1 MIDFSFLDSIPL
13 EKIPRYGFSH
23 FFLPHIRVA
32 MTQLGVDMDLLEPAG
47 VILPP
52 GLLLLVWTKLN
63 VSVIRL
69 YAALCVLENP
79 ARSFG
84 PLTPFPYGGLSEDE
98 REACERLS
106 AGRREELARLHGEA
120 NARMARLL
128 VKFAHFYRMLFSTP
142 DCAAVCPLVS
152 MVERYFTDA
161 ETTEYSGAFYEDLKT
176 FYDEPTEESMGQLYE
191 DVDDMSDGLDS
202 LYYFLH
208 QSMGMLAQYRP
219 FYVEGGRRLADVF
232 LSVAPSRCPRP
243 LPADYDFARPL
254 TLAWLRDVEGVRVN
268 AASPRGWREST
279 PLLSSGLSLPPASAE
294 VTSAE
299 VRPSSSAEV
308 TSTEVTS
315 AEVISAGG
323 SSADEVVE
331 SLRSAAAEGTGR
343 KARDIP
349 SRLLKSD
356 ATECW
361 RKLVAQ
367 GYCRQEDDHYLW
379 KGSTR
384 EFAFMVSLAS
394 KRFKFYSPDD
404 RRMLLWDGFLA
415 LFRLE
420 RGTKNSAQVQWNKW
434 KQGMRSSLASQEM
447 RKLKQIF

>member
-1 MIDFSFLDSIPL
+1 
-13 EKIPRYGFSH
+13 
-23 FFLPHIRVA
+23 
-32 MTQLGVDMDLLEPAG
+32 MTRLGVDMDLLEPAG
-47 VILPP
+47 VVSPP

-63 VSVIRL
+63 VGVIRL

-84 PLTPFPYGGLSEDE
+84 PLTPFPYGGLAEGG

-106 AGRREELARLHGEA
+106 AGCREELARLHGEA

-152 MVERYFTDA
+152 MVERYFTDV
-161 ETTEYSGAFYEDLKT
+161 ETTEYSGTFYEDLKT

-232 LSVAPSRCPRP
+232 ISVAPPRCPRP

-268 AASPRGWREST
+268 AASPRGWRESA

-294 VTSAE
+294 GSSAE
-299 VRPSSSAEV
+299 FRPSSSAVV
-308 TSTEVTS
+308 TSS
-315 AEVISAGG
+315 SAGG
-323 SSADEVVE
+323 SSAEFRPSSAAEGTSSSADEEVE
-331 SLRSAAAEGTGR
+331 SLRGAAAEGTGR